1 MTTPTT
7 IAVLVALAAPV
18 LAYLA
23 AAKRLSGRIGTSEA
37 GDLWE
42 ESRSIRQDYQRRIE
56 ELNRVVSECSQRID
70 SLEDR
75 NAALFR
81 ENENLKY
88 AVATHE
94 RTIKKL
100 TAENVALRKRVK
112 ELEP

>member
-1 MTTPTT
+1 MTPTA
-7 IAVLVALAAPV
+7 IAIVAALVGPL
-18 LAYLA
+18 LAYVA
-23 AAKRLSGRIGTSEA
+23 AARRLSGRIGTSEA

-56 ELNRVVSECSQRID
+56 ELNRVVGDCAKRID
-70 SLEDR
+70 SLEER

-112 ELEP
+112 ELEA